1 MQNHIANLIKQNT
14 LKKFLTNKIG
24 TIQYMYIVCNIQL
37 TILAGLH
44 LKTWQLVD
52 IDSFSQDKQSANIPH

>member
-14 LKKFLTNKIG
+14 LKKFLTNKNWYYTVHVHSMSYTADNIG
-24 TIQYMYIVCNIQL
+24 RITFKNL
-37 TILAGLH
+37 
-44 LKTWQLVD
+44 QLVD